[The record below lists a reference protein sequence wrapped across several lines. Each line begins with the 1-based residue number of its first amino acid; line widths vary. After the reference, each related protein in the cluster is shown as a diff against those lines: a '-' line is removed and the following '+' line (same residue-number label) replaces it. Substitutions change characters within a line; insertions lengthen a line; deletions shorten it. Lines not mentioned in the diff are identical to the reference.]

1 MKNIF
6 LLLAVT
12 SCFVNINAQKQ
23 EKDNLTIEMELSPLG
38 SEPLKINGIRM
49 RKFISDNTALRMS
62 VFLGGKRTPST
73 TTSGNVDL
81 TNISSN
87 LDFSLRPGYEKHFD
101 GTSKLSPYVG
111 AELFFGVGTTNST
124 SENLWG
130 SDQIMTTKNLGR
142 QMSLGLNIVSGTD
155 FYFSDKVYL
164 GIEMGFGFLRDGRG
178 INLVK
183 YKNPDD
189 PTLVDTKTKG
199 NSTNLNWGP
208 NYQGTIRIGY
218 CIK

>member
-1 MKNIF
+1 MKIRLKKINFIDCKFLIACITF
-6 LLLAVT
+6 LL
-12 SCFVNINAQKQ
+12 
-23 EKDNLTIEMELSPLG
+23 
-38 SEPLKINGIRM
+38 
-49 RKFISDNTALRMS
+49 
-62 VFLGGKRTPST
+62 
-73 TTSGNVDL
+73 
-81 TNISSN
+81 ISSN
-87 LDFSLRPGYEKHFD
+87 VIAQEWIEITTPADKLKYQISPGTLATVKFSGDFYILID
-101 GTSKLSPYVG
+101 GRYV
-111 AELFFGVGTTNST
+111 E
-124 SENLWG
+124 ENKISSGLKG
-130 SDQIMTTKNLGR
+130 SSNQN
-142 QMSLGLNIVSGTD
+142 V